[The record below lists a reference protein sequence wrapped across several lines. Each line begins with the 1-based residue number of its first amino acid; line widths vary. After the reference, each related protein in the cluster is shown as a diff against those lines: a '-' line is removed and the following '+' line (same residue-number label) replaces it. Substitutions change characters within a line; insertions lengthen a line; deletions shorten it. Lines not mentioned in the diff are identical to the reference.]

1 MGITKA
7 ILGSN
12 FPTEAIMKIVKLIN
26 MCLNQNQ
33 LRVLPLTMSDVIDEI
48 NGALQLEEGK
58 KQQQP
63 ETSNVQSHGSSKPGL
78 YTSMEVIVM
87 TNNFRKRIEKYGFE
101 TMYHGK
107 LQNGQ
112 EVAVKV
118 WELRSHSAAK
128 EFHQFGLICCN
139 SEKLCE
145 HVVQMIGYYES
156 ETRQIS
162 IYEYMPG
169 GTLQNRLFDIP
180 PLDWKTRL
188 KIALHI
194 AQGLPYFLEQYFK
207 LESKNIF
214 LTENEV
220 PKVTFQPCSFHRENS
235 LIYEFGCLLWE
246 LISGWKQFQPREGLS
261 LVEDFFNKGFI
272 DSTLGSNF
280 QVESIMTTIRIAD
293 FCLRRKWTQRRIS
306 DLINEM
312 NGALQL
318 EEGRNAEEGAMN
330 IQIPQYASQ
339 SKTCASLETTLEKI
353 KSQTIFAEKST
364 SDCDPKGKRPQQDQT
379 STTQSHGSRS
389 SKGDSMCSSSDDEMP
404 STSKNESLSPQLE
417 LCAAITSIEGVQNL
431 PTSRFPIMVACRKI
445 NEGGIM
451 ELLFRDAENMA
462 EAVGVGLE
470 WAKVVVTKELDVEVR
485 QIGEH
490 AWRDLWARQ
499 GCGEFQLMNIIL
511 PEPQTGDQG
520 STISVLE
527 NQTERFGVGLT
538 KNDVIGVYV
547 EDHLE
552 QWNEERFSPFI
563 HDLAEYMGLKGD
575 STIKSRQVSGGEGG
589 SSKGAAKAGSST
601 QQSGGSKKDVHQD
614 PSQDPPQ
621 DGSQDGSQR
630 PPEPSSILPS
640 NSEEKKVLAVSV
652 FPLWGY
658 VREGYGGQE
667 IHEGHQL
674 FEAAIVPV
682 LNFLFEVMGDQKKI
696 TTTLNSQC
704 NLGKGGGSNVNPR
717 NLGYLQDNITISL
730 NCKKDRAATLSSP
743 RVADVE
749 NVKKTI
755 TSNISSLSRREY
767 KAEIGVQ
774 WLVSAQAGGSQDGT
788 TERGSSSALEIS
800 TTQLSS
806 FHVNPRNR
814 GGSLVYN
821 FLYPEEVEACIADA
835 QQGPRQLIALGIGG
849 TFAPTIIGE
858 WDALDESR
866 RCKYRF
872 KTQRDISSIES
883 LRQSRGRDP
892 ECIQQRYKVPLW
904 VNHAMTHVL
913 CKHEIKV
920 LRAPDVNSL
929 KHVIGA
935 KPAVQV

>member
-630 PPEPSSILPS
+630 
-640 NSEEKKVLAVSV
+640 
-652 FPLWGY
+652 
-658 VREGYGGQE
+658 
-667 IHEGHQL
+667 
-674 FEAAIVPV
+674 
-682 LNFLFEVMGDQKKI
+682 
-696 TTTLNSQC
+696 
-704 NLGKGGGSNVNPR
+704 GGSNVNPR

>member
-1 MGITKA
+1 
-7 ILGSN
+7 
-12 FPTEAIMKIVKLIN
+12 
-26 MCLNQNQ
+26 
-33 LRVLPLTMSDVIDEI
+33 
-48 NGALQLEEGK
+48 
-58 KQQQP
+58 
-63 ETSNVQSHGSSKPGL
+63 
-78 YTSMEVIVM
+78 
-87 TNNFRKRIEKYGFE
+87 
-101 TMYHGK
+101 
-107 LQNGQ
+107 
-112 EVAVKV
+112 
-118 WELRSHSAAK
+118 
-128 EFHQFGLICCN
+128 
-139 SEKLCE
+139 
-145 HVVQMIGYYES
+145 
-156 ETRQIS
+156 
-162 IYEYMPG
+162 
-169 GTLQNRLFDIP
+169 
-180 PLDWKTRL
+180 
-188 KIALHI
+188 
-194 AQGLPYFLEQYFK
+194 
-207 LESKNIF
+207 
-214 LTENEV
+214 
-220 PKVTFQPCSFHRENS
+220 
-235 LIYEFGCLLWE
+235 
-246 LISGWKQFQPREGLS
+246 
-261 LVEDFFNKGFI
+261 
-272 DSTLGSNF
+272 
-280 QVESIMTTIRIAD
+280 
-293 FCLRRKWTQRRIS
+293 
-306 DLINEM
+306 
-312 NGALQL
+312 
-318 EEGRNAEEGAMN
+318 
-330 IQIPQYASQ
+330 
-339 SKTCASLETTLEKI
+339 
-353 KSQTIFAEKST
+353 
-364 SDCDPKGKRPQQDQT
+364 
-379 STTQSHGSRS
+379 
-389 SKGDSMCSSSDDEMP
+389 MP

-417 LCAAITSIEGVQNL
+417 LCATITSIEDVENL
-431 PTSRFPIMVACRKI
+431 PTSRIPIMVGCRKI
-445 NEGGIM
+445 NEGDIM
-451 ELLFRDAENMA
+451 ELLFRGAENMA

-470 WAKVVVTKELDVEVR
+470 WAKVLVTKELDVEVR

-490 AWRDLWARQ
+490 AWRDLWAGQ

-511 PEPQTGDQG
+511 PEPQTPDQG

-552 QWNEERFSPFI
+552 QWNEKRFSPFI

-589 SSKGAAKAGSST
+589 SSKGAAKVGSST
-601 QQSGGSKKDVHQD
+601 QQSGGSKKDVHKD
-614 PSQDPPQ
+614 TSQDLPQ
-621 DGSQDGSQR
+621 DGSQDGTR
-630 PPEPSSILPS
+630 GPPELSSIVPS
-640 NSEEKKVLAVSV
+640 NSEERKVLVVSV

-667 IHEGHQL
+667 IHERHQL

-682 LNFLFEVMGDQKKI
+682 LKFIFEVTRDQKKI

-717 NLGYLQDNITISL
+717 NLGYFQDNITISL

-749 NVKKTI
+749 IVKKTI
-755 TSNISSLSRREY
+755 TSNISSSSRREY

-774 WLVSAQAGGSQDGT
+774 WLVSAQAGGSHDGT

-806 FHVNPRNR
+806 FHVNPRNS

-835 QQGPRQLIALGIGG
+835 QHGPRQLIALGIGG
-849 TFAPTIIGE
+849 TFAPTIMGE

-892 ECIQQRYKVPLW
+892 QCIQQRYKVPLW

-913 CKHEIKV
+913 RKHEIKV